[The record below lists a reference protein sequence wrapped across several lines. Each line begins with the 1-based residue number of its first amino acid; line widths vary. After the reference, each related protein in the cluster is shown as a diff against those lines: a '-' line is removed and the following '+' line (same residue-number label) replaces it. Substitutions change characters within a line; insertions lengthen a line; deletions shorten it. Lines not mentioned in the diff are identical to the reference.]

1 MPKANEPPIQV
12 AVAVVER
19 QGRYLVGVRPAGV
32 PLAGMAEF
40 PGGKVDAGESPQAAA
55 IRECRE
61 ESGLEIEVV
70 KEYFSTVHHYEHG
83 LSQVHFFLCRPIE
96 SCNPSLL
103 PSPPF
108 RWVDAAELGTLNFP
122 AANAPLTKM
131 LLREGSTKSR

>member
-1 MPKANEPPIQV
+1 MSDANEPPIQV
-12 AVAVVER
+12 AIAVVEY

-40 PGGKVDAGESPQAAA
+40 PGGKVNAGESSKHAA

-61 ESGLEIEVV
+61 ESGWDVEVV
-70 KEYFSTVHHYEHG
+70 KEYFSTMHRYEHG
-83 LSQVHFFLCRPIE
+83 LLQVHFFLCRPTDSRI
-96 SCNPSLL
+96 PHPP

-108 RWVDAAELGTLNFP
+108 RWVDAAELETLNFP

-131 LLREGSTKSR
+131 LLREAAEKSP